1 MDTDVQPHSFL
12 KDLLKP
18 QLAALSKIANIAQFK
33 AGKPI
38 FRQGESAD
46 RFFLIEQG
54 RVSLDYNL
62 PHKRHETDA
71 ASHESASLNAR
82 RI

>member
-38 FRQGESAD
+38 FRREKVRIG
-46 RFFLIEQG
+46 FF
-54 RVSLDYNL
+54 
-62 PHKRHETDA
+62 
-71 ASHESASLNAR
+71 
-82 RI
+82 